1 MKHQKSIKIL
11 AVILAVAAGLVIA
24 VSAAYDSSEDPLVSL
39 SYLRNIFK
47 QEMLD
52 SLKNEIDAA
61 VEERVQEITDGAVPA
76 ETEAPAETT
85 EPTEPT
91 EPTESASSGFE
102 VLELHAGQQ
111 LYALDACEI
120 MLRSGSAV
128 CIAPDPTQGI
138 ADYTTAVEIYNAE
151 SLTKN
156 HMCLIPRGD
165 GRGLLV
171 LSEVSYIMV
180 RGEYSIVGE

>member
-52 SLKNEIDAA
+52 SLKNEIDAI
-61 VEERVQEITDGAVPA
+61 VDERVQAITDGTESEPDDAEDPYEYEEPA
-76 ETEAPAETT
+76 ET
-85 EPTEPT
+85 
-91 EPTESASSGFE
+91 ASTGFE

-180 RGEYSIVGE
+180 RGEYNVVGE